1 MASAEQLC
9 YNSVAK
15 GIFQTGVGMKDYR
28 IYYFTEK
35 SNGREGNQDNFCV
48 NGKINED
55 SGNHSEGTENMKAP
69 FAVAVFDGMGGEAYG
84 EVASL
89 YAAKTFKEYEGRFKE
104 CEDADSLDESL
115 SSYSKEVNKQIKEFL
130 TDRGIDFLC
139 CGTTCAG
146 VLINEDKFIPFWL
159 GDSRVYLWHAEKKSI
174 ELLSHDDTEA
184 QRWIDMGWLKEEE
197 ARDTSAWHTLNAYL
211 GDSYFYI
218 RIGKEAKIE
227 KGDVIL
233 ISSDGITD
241 LLIDAAIE
249 QMLKYPVEKAYK
261 ILIETACNWS
271 EDNSTVILVTKA
283 E

>member
-1 MASAEQLC
+1 MH
-9 YNSVAK
+9 V
-15 GIFQTGVGMKDYR
+15 GILQTGVGMKDYR

-55 SGNHSEGTENMKAP
+55 SGNHSEGTENIGAP

-89 YAAKTFKEYEGRFKE
+89 YAAKTFKDHEDRIRK
-104 CEDADSLDESL
+104 CENAEELDESL
-115 SSYSKEVNKQIKEFL
+115 SSYCTDVNKQIEKFL
-130 TDRGIDFLC
+130 EERGIDFLC

-146 VLINEDKFIPFWL
+146 ALVNEDKLIPFWL
-159 GDSRVYLWHAEKKSI
+159 GDSRVYLWHAEKKQI

-184 QRWIDMGWLKEEE
+184 QRWIDMGWLREDE
-197 ARDTSAWHTLNAYL
+197 ARDTGAWHTLNAYL
-211 GDSYFYI
+211 GNSDFYI
-218 RIGKEAKIE
+218 RIGKETEIK

-241 LLIDAAIE
+241 LLVDAALE
-249 QMLKYPVEKAYK
+249 QALKYPIEKACK
-261 ILIETACNWS
+261 ILLETAGNWS
-271 EDNSTVILVTKA
+271 DDNSTVILVTA
-283 E
+283 AG

>member
-1 MASAEQLC
+1 
-9 YNSVAK
+9 
-15 GIFQTGVGMKDYR
+15 MKDYR
-28 IYYFTEK
+28 VYYFTEK

-55 SGNHSEGTENMKAP
+55 SGNHSEGTEDMKAP

-89 YAAKTFKEYEGRFKE
+89 CAAKTFREYEDRLKE
-104 CEDADSLDESL
+104 CKDAEKLGESL
-115 SSYSKEVNKQIKEFL
+115 SSYSTEVNKEIEKFL
-130 TDRGIDFLC
+130 TERGIDFLC

-146 VLINEDKFIPFWL
+146 ALVNEDKLIPFWL

-184 QRWIDMGWLKEEE
+184 QRWIDMGWLREDE
-197 ARDTSAWHTLNAYL
+197 ARDTGAWHTLNAYL
-211 GDSYFYI
+211 GNGDFSI
-218 RIGKEAKIE
+218 RIGKETKME
-227 KGDVIL
+227 KGDAIL

-241 LLIDAAIE
+241 LLVDAALE
-249 QMLKYPVEKAYK
+249 QLLKYPSEKAYK

-271 EDNSTVILVTKA
+271 DDNSTVILVTA
-283 E
+283 AG